1 MRRAGHWPVPV
12 LVLALGAC
20 AEPAPA
26 PDASTGPDLVNARAT
41 LDAWVE
47 LWGTYDL
54 AELPSLFLD
63 GGSLTYFS
71 SETEGV
77 IRGME
82 SLRTHHQGFG
92 FADGG
97 VQTESRLW
105 LEGLELEPA
114 GTAVSATAV
123 WFFQS
128 SPETDEI
135 GRGPVTFVLV
145 PSGGGYKIQHA
156 HFANY

>member
-1 MRRAGHWPVPV
+1 MRPAAPGWLPI
-12 LVLALGAC
+12 LALAVGAC
-20 AEPAPA
+20 AEPVPA
-26 PDASTGPDLVNARAT
+26 PDAAASPDLEGARAT

-47 LWGTYDL
+47 LWNTYDL
-54 AELPSLFLD
+54 AALPALFVGD
-63 GGSLTYFS
+63 STLTYFS

-77 IRGME
+77 IRGMDA
-82 SLRTHHQGFG
+82 LRTHHEGFG

-97 VQTESRLW
+97 AETASRLW

-114 GTAVSATAV
+114 GTAVSATAI

-128 SPETDEI
+128 TPETDEV

-145 PSGGGYKIQHA
+145 PTDAGYRIQHA

>member
-1 MRRAGHWPVPV
+1 MRLAALAWLPVIA
-12 LVLALGAC
+12 LVLGAC

-26 PDASTGPDLVNARAT
+26 PDAAAGPDLDGARAT
-41 LDAWVE
+41 VDAWVE
-47 LWGTYDL
+47 LWNTYDL
-54 AELPSLFLD
+54 AGLPALFVGD
-63 GGSLTYFS
+63 GTLTYLS

-77 IRGME
+77 LRGME
-82 SLRTHHQGFG
+82 TLRTHHEGFG

-97 VQTESRLW
+97 AETESRLW

-114 GTAVSATAV
+114 GTAVSATAI
-123 WFFQS
+123 WFFKAT
-128 SPETDEI
+128 PEADEV

-145 PSGGGYKIQHA
+145 ATSDGYKIQHA

>member
-1 MRRAGHWPVPV
+1 VIHWRL
-12 LVLALGAC
+12 LVLPFALGAC

-26 PDASTGPDLVNARAT
+26 PDASAGPDLAGARAT
-41 LDAWVE
+41 VDAWVE
-47 LWGTYDL
+47 LWNTYDL
-54 AELPSLFLD
+54 AGLPALFVGD
-63 GGSLTYFS
+63 GTLTYFS

-82 SLRTHHQGFG
+82 ALRTHHEGFG
-92 FADGG
+92 FAEGG
-97 VQTESRLW
+97 AETESRLW

-114 GTAVSATAV
+114 GTAVSGTAI
-123 WFFQS
+123 WFFRSTPQA
-128 SPETDEI
+128 DEV

-145 PSGGGYKIQHA
+145 PTLDGYKIQHA